1 MVNKPRQEG
10 KRICMEMIQEI
21 REISGIS
28 GVYVMAYRQEEIVAE
43 IIDASGVLAGRRPW
57 HPNFGLGT
65 SSNTR
70 AVV

>member
-28 GVYVMAYRQEEIVAE
+28 GVHVMAYRQEEIGAE
-43 IIDASGVLAGRRPW
+43 IIDVSCVLAGRRLW
-57 HPNFGLGT
+57 HPNIGLDT